1 MGRMNIIFGISVK
14 NYPRNMRSFSR
25 YILTPQKMA
34 TSVIFGENY
43 NYSWIRFI
51 LKMNYVIPTTFDC
64 KTLSEETEE

>member
-1 MGRMNIIFGISVK
+1 
-14 NYPRNMRSFSR
+14 
-25 YILTPQKMA
+25 MA